1 MYCHV
6 GFGMTLSMKKS
17 KTRSPNIKEAAQ
29 VLNRDACHLLRT
41 SLPAV
46 SMRTS
51 LVNIFFIKLRKIF
64 LKGYEQ
70 LQTYIYSENRPYTYI
85 DFIHG

>member
-17 KTRSPNIKEAAQ
+17 KTRSPNIKGAAQ

-51 LVNIFFIKLRKIF
+51 LVNIFFHQTEENIFKRLRAAADV
-64 LKGYEQ
+64 Y
-70 LQTYIYSENRPYTYI
+70 LQRK
-85 DFIHG
+85 